1 MPYTRD
7 ELENVEFYQE
17 FVGNLRNSYLN
28 KISNN
33 VANFFRD
40 EAGALISFEDV
51 FTGLGLEDAS
61 LEESLY
67 ASVLPVEFYID
78 DLGYNMLHTITNE
91 KLPKYLK
98 TNNLESIIDRN
109 IIELAED
116 LYADEL
122 PSGIVNGMVVK
133 METANDTRKW
143 RIENNQ
149 KRLFLNLTAFF
160 GNGHTRQDLITIDK
174 SKLKNIPNG
183 DPIA

>member
-1 MPYTRD
+1 MPYTRV

-78 DLGYNMLHTITNE
+78 I
-91 KLPKYLK
+91 
-98 TNNLESIIDRN
+98 R
-109 IIELAED
+109 
-116 LYADEL
+116 
-122 PSGIVNGMVVK
+122 
-133 METANDTRKW
+133 
-143 RIENNQ
+143 
-149 KRLFLNLTAFF
+149 
-160 GNGHTRQDLITIDK
+160 
-174 SKLKNIPNG
+174 
-183 DPIA
+183 

>member
-149 KRLFLNLTAFF
+149 KRLFLNLSAFF
-160 GNGHTRQDLITIDK
+160 GNGHIRNDLKTFKMSI
-174 SKLKNIPNG
+174 LKKIPNG
-183 DPIA
+183 DPIE